1 MEGKKA
7 IYFEMLG
14 SFSCQEI
21 GNGTIK
27 NGMMPGRIGKKALSF
42 LQYLIV
48 HHGRNVSS
56 EELMEQF
63 WTEESSSD
71 PAGAL
76 RTMLFK
82 VRSLLK
88 QIFPGQEDLL
98 LTLPGCY
105 TWNRDIYFKLDT
117 EEFEEACLEA
127 RKKTGEESLKFL
139 LKAISL
145 YKGDFL
151 SANDSEW
158 AMVLRQYY
166 RTLYLDA
173 CREAL
178 PLLEKKEL
186 WMDMVSI
193 CEQAVRI
200 DFTMEDFVVYQMRA
214 LIAMGQPE
222 QAIEKYETFRDRILR
237 ELEIPPTDR
246 VEQIYILA
254 SGLRKKAMGIQ
265 DIFKLVCEGK
275 PGQQAFFCTF
285 EIFQSIVALEK
296 RHMARSGQDSSIA
309 IISLGREVVPA
320 TDARRLEHILLEGL
334 RGGDPVARLEAGSY
348 ILMLTGASMG
358 DARLVLGRLEYS
370 FHKTYRRS
378 KASLTYHVATLSS
391 EKA

>member
-1 MEGKKA
+1 MEGKMA
-7 IYFEMLG
+7 IYFELLG
-14 SFSCQEI
+14 SFSCQDTGSTEMESGI
-21 GNGTIK
+21 
-27 NGMMPGRIGKKALSF
+27 MPGRAGKKALSF

-48 HHGRNVSS
+48 HHRRNISS

-63 WTEESSSD
+63 WTEGSSSD
-71 PAGAL
+71 PAEAL

-82 VRSLLK
+82 VRNLLK
-88 QIFPGQEDLL
+88 QMFPGENDLL

-105 TWNRDIYFKLDT
+105 IWNPDICFRLDT
-117 EEFEEACLEA
+117 EEFEAACMEA
-127 RKKTGEESLKFL
+127 RKKTGEEYLELL
-139 LKAISL
+139 LKAVSL

-151 SANDSEW
+151 SSNDSEW
-158 AMVLRQYY
+158 AITLRQYY
-166 RTLYLDA
+166 RTLYLDV
-173 CREAL
+173 CREVL

-186 WMDMVSI
+186 WMEMIGI
-193 CEQAVRI
+193 CEQAVRV
-200 DFTMEDFVVYQMRA
+200 DFAMEDFVVYQMRA

-222 QAIEKYETFRDRILR
+222 QAIEKYEIFRDRILR
-237 ELEIPPTDR
+237 ELEISPTER

-265 DIFKLVCEGK
+265 DIFKLVREGN

-309 IISLGREVVPA
+309 IISIGREAVPV

-348 ILMLTGASMG
+348 ILMLTGAG
-358 DARLVLGRLEYS
+358 IGEARLVLGRLEYS
-370 FHKTYRRS
+370 FRKTYRRS
-378 KASLTYHVATLSS
+378 KASLIYHIAALSP
-391 EKA
+391 EKV